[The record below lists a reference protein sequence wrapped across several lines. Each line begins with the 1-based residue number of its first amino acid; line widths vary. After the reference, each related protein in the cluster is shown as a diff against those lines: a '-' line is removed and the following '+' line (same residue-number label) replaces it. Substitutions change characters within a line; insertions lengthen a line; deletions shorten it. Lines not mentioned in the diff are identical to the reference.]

1 MGKFAVSVG
10 GLEGRGAGAT
20 AVNQKASGGMGPIR
34 DPGDEIK
41 EGSSNRLNCICHNC
55 REQLIQSRP
64 QRNWGIKAEEEEGGQ
79 LPLETSK
86 TYFQR
91 SRAQNTSCTN

>member
-1 MGKFAVSVG
+1 MG

-20 AVNQKASGGMGPIR
+20 AVNQKASGGMGLIR

-64 QRNWGIKAEEEEGGQ
+64 QRNWAIKAEEGEGEEGQ

>member
-10 GLEGRGAGAT
+10 GLEGGGAGAT
-20 AVNQKASGGMGPIR
+20 AVNQKASGGMGLIR

-55 REQLIQSRP
+55 REQFIQSRP
-64 QRNWGIKAEEEEGGQ
+64 QRNWGIKAEEGGGAAA
-79 LPLETSK
+79 T
-86 TYFQR
+86 
-91 SRAQNTSCTN
+91 

>member
-1 MGKFAVSVG
+1 MG
-10 GLEGRGAGAT
+10 L
-20 AVNQKASGGMGPIR
+20 IR

-64 QRNWGIKAEEEEGGQ
+64 QRNWAIKAEEGGRGGGG
-79 LPLETSK
+79 ERK
-86 TYFQR
+86 
-91 SRAQNTSCTN
+91 ASCHLKPAKLIFKGTEPRTRLAPISGRVGVGRGISSYS